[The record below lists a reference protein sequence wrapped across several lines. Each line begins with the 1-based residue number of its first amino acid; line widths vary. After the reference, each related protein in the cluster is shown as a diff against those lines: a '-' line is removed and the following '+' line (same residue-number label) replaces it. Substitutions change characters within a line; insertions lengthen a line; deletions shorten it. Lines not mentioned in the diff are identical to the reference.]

1 MEWLFIALA
10 IMALS
15 MLQTDQNQNESV
27 AVCVL
32 ASCNFITSEDAH
44 LGSEPVALSECEQ
57 ALLDSSSCPEPT
69 P

>member
-32 ASCNFITSEDAH
+32 ASCDFVTYENAH
-44 LGSEPVALSECEQ
+44 LGSESEALSECEQ
-57 ALLDSSSCPEPT
+57 ALLNSSSCPAPT